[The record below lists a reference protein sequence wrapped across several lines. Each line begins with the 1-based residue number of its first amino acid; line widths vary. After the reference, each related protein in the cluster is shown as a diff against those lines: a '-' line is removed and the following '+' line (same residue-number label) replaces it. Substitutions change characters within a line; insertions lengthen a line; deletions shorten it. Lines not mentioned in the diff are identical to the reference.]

1 MFDRHFILH
10 LDVHL
15 NDRCQIFLRSEGRNT
30 GEYIFFFLTYCHV
43 FHYFYFHKEWLL
55 GVEIP
60 HYYRRYDRCI
70 LYPTWI
76 VW

>member
-30 GEYIFFFLTYCHV
+30 GEYFFSSNWHFVIFFIISTIRMAF
-43 FHYFYFHKEWLL
+43 
-55 GVEIP
+55 GG
-60 HYYRRYDRCI
+60 
-70 LYPTWI
+70 
-76 VW
+76 